1 MIVHR
6 FMSDREYQCLMAGET
21 LTNTT
26 KHSEVGWRSTSIGFC
41 FFTEPPEQAV
51 HWMSFTVGSL
61 DWCVTLDIPD
71 HLLHKSRA
79 RYRDPEN
86 DSWINPCPAS
96 IWRTEWCLQEY
107 SIGTVRVIKAD
118 DQWAHYEENMK
129 KEVVNQLGPF
139 GQLLLDMICPNK
151 KNTES

>member
-1 MIVHR
+1 
-6 FMSDREYQCLMAGET
+6 MSDIEYRLLMCGDT

-26 KHSEVGWRSTSIGFC
+26 NHAAKGQRSTSIGFC
-41 FFTEPPEQAV
+41 FFTEEPDKAI
-51 HWMSFTVGSL
+51 HWLSTIVST
-61 DWCVTLDIPD
+61 DWCVTFDIPVQ
-71 HLLHKSRA
+71 LLTKSKA
-79 RYRDPEN
+79 HYRDPEY
-86 DSWINPCPAS
+86 DSFEHPTS